1 MALIRG
7 RLRGELPSSVAPAL
21 DCLDGIEPL
30 SHTKLGYPGVGVC
43 SALRPQS
50 ALKPRLRYALLKD
63 QPRQNRQTSEPAN
76 YKIVRHVIVNCFR
89 SGDFVFL
96 MKMIM
101 SIECLRSMEK
111 RNAATPLSP
120 RHTKRVYL
128 NGRAMTFPVI
138 DRSSILLARS
148 TTSFAHRPGNAKP
161 TQLTHARDR

>member
-1 MALIRG
+1 MALMRG

-63 QPRQNRQTSEPAN
+63 QPRQNRQTSQPAN
-76 YKIVRHVIVNCFR
+76 YKIVSHVIVNCFR

-120 RHTKRVYL
+120 RHTKRV
-128 NGRAMTFPVI
+128 
-138 DRSSILLARS
+138 
-148 TTSFAHRPGNAKP
+148 
-161 TQLTHARDR
+161 